1 MIKKMHSQIFRY
13 TVINNEPILARSQ
26 WSWDTSYWI
35 YGTTCCF
42 HRLAI
47 PRRHPRFTFIRWI
60 YTASTFCI
68 RYRCYTRKYWYYLL
82 KVVSLFLPSLLS
94 VFPSVCLTLWPLC
107 LFARLGANASAA
119 PPMALCLCLSATGRS
134 SIETSRAGLGLVA
147 FFVLR
152 PIPHCVVTVRKFE
165 YLQK

>member
-94 VFPSVCLTLWPLC
+94 VFPSVCLTLWPRSVYSRDSALM
-107 LFARLGANASAA
+107 LARHTYGFVSVSV
-119 PPMALCLCLSATGRS
+119 CHRS
-134 SIETSRAGLGLVA
+134 EFYRNKSSGFGFGS
-147 FFVLR
+147 FFVRR
-152 PIPHCVVTVRKFE
+152 PIPHCVVRKFE